1 VRVVLP
7 PVNPRPR
14 RIAVAAEALAYLG
27 GALGVLGLVLLAI
40 ESWDDFSL
48 FTRLALA
55 GLTAGVLA
63 FGGLVLSDDREPSA
77 VRLRQFMW
85 LGASAAVGVVAWVVG
100 VEWLDAASDPRRV
113 LVVSLAV
120 AASSGLFWWWRTGV
134 VQHVV
139 GLAAAVTAVGAAS
152 HELWDLGVAGAAIWV
167 AGTFCLVV
175 ALTLESPGNWLTG
188 TIGGTAAV
196 VGSLYAAQEWPG
208 PALLVAAATAA
219 SLLLL
224 AAMFVGR
231 NEAPLQVGLTVV
243 GIVGLVQSVPPA
255 VAHFA
260 DQAGVNTGLVISIIG
275 ALLVLAG
282 FSDLSIGGAATTAI
296 GAIAALAGA
305 AVTGV
310 ESADFAT
317 VYGSALAVL
326 LVAAGTTPGH
336 IAVSVVGL
344 AGLVGF
350 VPWGIAR
357 FFPGETRA
365 PFIVLVV
372 GLLVAGSG
380 MILRWIS
387 RRGVRR
393 FSVVSHRASGM

>member
-1 VRVVLP
+1 MFSWKGGAFDAVVTGVAAGAGAESGATVIRARPRGASLP
-7 PVNPRPR
+7 P
-14 RIAVAAEALAYLG
+14 
-27 GALGVLGLVLLAI
+27 
-40 ESWDDFSL
+40 
-48 FTRLALA
+48 
-55 GLTAGVLA
+55 
-63 FGGLVLSDDREPSA
+63 
-77 VRLRQFMW
+77 
-85 LGASAAVGVVAWVVG
+85 
-100 VEWLDAASDPRRV
+100 
-113 LVVSLAV
+113 
-120 AASSGLFWWWRTGV
+120 
-134 VQHVV
+134 
-139 GLAAAVTAVGAAS
+139 
-152 HELWDLGVAGAAIWV
+152 
-167 AGTFCLVV
+167 
-175 ALTLESPGNWLTG
+175 
-188 TIGGTAAV
+188 
-196 VGSLYAAQEWPG
+196 
-208 PALLVAAATAA
+208 
-219 SLLLL
+219 
-224 AAMFVGR
+224 
-231 NEAPLQVGLTVV
+231 
-243 GIVGLVQSVPPA
+243 
-255 VAHFA
+255 
-260 DQAGVNTGLVISIIG
+260 
-275 ALLVLAG
+275 
-282 FSDLSIGGAATTAI
+282 
-296 GAIAALAGA
+296 AGA

>member
-1 VRVVLP
+1 
-7 PVNPRPR
+7 
-14 RIAVAAEALAYLG
+14 
-27 GALGVLGLVLLAI
+27 
-40 ESWDDFSL
+40 
-48 FTRLALA
+48 
-55 GLTAGVLA
+55 
-63 FGGLVLSDDREPSA
+63 
-77 VRLRQFMW
+77 
-85 LGASAAVGVVAWVVG
+85 
-100 VEWLDAASDPRRV
+100 
-113 LVVSLAV
+113 
-120 AASSGLFWWWRTGV
+120 
-134 VQHVV
+134 
-139 GLAAAVTAVGAAS
+139 
-152 HELWDLGVAGAAIWV
+152 
-167 AGTFCLVV
+167 
-175 ALTLESPGNWLTG
+175 
-188 TIGGTAAV
+188 
-196 VGSLYAAQEWPG
+196 LYAAQEWPG